1 MNTGVYRIFPSSIQA
16 PVQVRSTGHYHIS
29 PGWHDRL
36 EQKSILELF
45 WCISGIGE
53 FDNGHGKKW
62 KLKTNEVC
70 FMFPGDWHNIHAVEK
85 FNYWWVT
92 FDGPWLSFLI
102 NSFNISR
109 HPRYVGPCPEKL
121 FLDLSSHLCDIS
133 NNGEYEASAT
143 AYRFLLTSMSP
154 SHSKEYPSIQHFKDL
169 IAQHYSEHSLS
180 IQEIS
185 NILKVHRSTLVRLL
199 QNQSNCSPKEYL
211 TSYRLQIAL
220 KLLMQQ
226 RFTLKEISDATGF
239 YDQNY
244 FCKVFKKYFGLPP
257 SQYSKQ
263 LSVNMDTESLA
274 DSTHHEEKSSQ
285 KLNTAS

>member
-1 MNTGVYRIFPSSIQA
+1 MRYYYNISAHGYPDYFISFFDERYRIFKCDGSA
-16 PVQVRSTGHYHIS
+16 AYT
-29 PGWHDRL
+29 
-36 EQKSILELF
+36 ILIF
-45 WCISGIGE
+45 
-53 FDNGHGKKW
+53 
-62 KLKTNEVC
+62 
-70 FMFPGDWHNIHAVEK
+70 
-85 FNYWWVT
+85 
-92 FDGPWLSFLI
+92 
-102 NSFNISR
+102 
-109 HPRYVGPCPEKL
+109 
-121 FLDLSSHLCDIS
+121 HLCDIS

-143 AYRFLLTSMSP
+143 AYRILLTSMSP
-154 SHSKEYPSIQHFKDL
+154 SHSKEYPFIQHFKDL

-244 FCKVFKKYFGLPP
+244 FCKVFKKYFGQPP